1 MRRIQL
7 AWLTLALSTA
17 CGGSPTNDNGNNN
30 GNPYPQDPGGT
41 PEQAVEV
48 EVRDDVFVP
57 NSVVVAVG
65 GTVTFRWIGTNG
77 HSVTPR
83 GASTFSPTAP
93 VSYPPKDLVVTFS
106 SAGTYHYNC
115 IIHGASDGYG
125 SQGNM
130 IGTVSVR

>member
-93 VSYPPKDLVVTFS
+93 VSYPPKDLVVAFS